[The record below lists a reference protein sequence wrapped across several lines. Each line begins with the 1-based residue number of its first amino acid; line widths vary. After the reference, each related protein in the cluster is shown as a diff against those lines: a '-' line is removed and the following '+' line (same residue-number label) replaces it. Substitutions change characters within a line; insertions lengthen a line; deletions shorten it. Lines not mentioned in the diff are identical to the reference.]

1 MKCAICRNGIT
12 ECGYTTVLLEKDD
25 TTLVFKNVP
34 AQICNNC
41 GEEYIS
47 SEINRA
53 ILSRAREE
61 SDRGITLEMLCFAA
75 WKNKSDSKIIGIKA
89 GES

>member
-1 MKCAICRNGIT
+1 MDIRFFKENKMKCAICKNGMT
-12 ECGYTTVLLEKDD
+12 ESGYTIVLLGNDGA
-25 TTLVFKNVP
+25 TLVFKNVP
-34 AQICNNC
+34 AQICSNC

-61 SDRGITLEMLCFAA
+61 SGRGVTLEMLCFAA
-75 WKNKSDSKIIGIKA
+75 
-89 GES
+89 

>member
-1 MKCAICRNGIT
+1 MKCAICRNGMT
-12 ECGYTTVLLEKDD
+12 ESGYTTLLLEKGD

-34 AQICNNC
+34 AQICSNC

-53 ILSRAREE
+53 VLNRAIRQTPEE
-61 SDRGITLEMLCFAA
+61 NNG
-75 WKNKSDSKIIGIKA
+75 
-89 GES
+89 

>member
-1 MKCAICRNGIT
+1 MKCAICRNGMT
-12 ECGYTTVLLEKDD
+12 ESGYTTVLLEKDN

-47 SEINRA
+47 SEINRV
-53 ILSRAREE
+53 LLGHARKEVNK
-61 SDRGITLEMLCFAA
+61 GITLEMLRFAA
-75 WKNKSDSKIIGIKA
+75 
-89 GES
+89 

>member
-1 MKCAICRNGIT
+1 MKCAICRNGMT
-12 ECGYTTVLLEKDD
+12 ESGYATVVLEKEG

-47 SEINRA
+47 SEKYSI
-53 ILSRAREE
+53 
-61 SDRGITLEMLCFAA
+61 ITKVQKYFVYIYS
-75 WKNKSDSKIIGIKA
+75 N
-89 GES
+89 